1 MLVFDLETI
10 PTEAALAAP
19 YPEADRTPP
28 ANYKSEEAITKWY
41 ASDRA
46 AWSEARIKEC
56 SLTPRLGRVLALGV
70 QSHTDPAPVVSLAA
84 DEEDEGDLLRFFW
97 QLAEGETIAG
107 FNSHSFDLP
116 FLVTRSLILGVTI
129 PLRLPDYL
137 RRYTYAP
144 HFDVR
149 MALTGW
155 DARATGTL
163 GDWATAFG
171 LDAPVGKGAEVYGD
185 FVMGNWEGIQDHC
198 REDVETTLALAR
210 RVAPTFGVPLD

>member
-1 MLVFDLETI
+1 MKTLTFDIETI
-10 PTEAALAAP
+10 PTTAALALP
-19 YPEADRTPP
+19 YPEGDRSPP

-70 QSHTDPAPVVSLAA
+70 SSPTAPDPFVSLAA
-84 DEEDEGDLLRFFW
+84 TEEDEGDLLRFFW
-97 QLAEGETIAG
+97 QLAEGEMLAG
-107 FNSHSFDLP
+107 FNSMSFDLP

-137 RRYTYAP
+137 RRYTYDP

-163 GDWATAFG
+163 GDWAAAFG
-171 LDAPVGKGAEVYGD
+171 LPRPVGSGAEVYTQFLAGD
-185 FVMGNWEGIQDHC
+185 LEAVEAHC
-198 REDVETTLALAR
+198 LSDVAATKALVE
-210 RVAPTFGVPLD
+210 RVGPAYLR